1 MICTTDRGRNVS
13 SIENMKAESEGPYL
27 NSHYINDTMIVLLLL
42 LTNNRFAVFEGLV
55 NDLNHVG

>member
-27 NSHYINDTMIVLLLL
+27 NSPYINDSITSS
-42 LTNNRFAVFEGLV
+42 TNKQQGFCI
-55 NDLNHVG
+55 